1 MFRGPCLFIRS
12 PVQFTCFGTVMLT
25 DLMAPT
31 PLTDN
36 LYCKTVPTEPDKLY
50 LLNPVGTSQV
60 QFCGPS
66 FNDVRAT
73 MNTKLI
79 EPVCFPIFTVRGHF
93 SSTGY
98 SPHFTDFL
106 VLLVLTRVRIFTR
119 SPPRLPRRLPRR
131 FPVAASLP
139 WRAQHGIHAATLP
152 RQADHST
159 LPRHADHSATSYGT
173 TATESL
179 RPDRGHDHGRRSG
192 RWQLFV

>member
-1 MFRGPCLFIRS
+1 
-12 PVQFTCFGTVMLT
+12 MLT

-36 LYCKTVPTEPDKLY
+36 LYCKTVPTEPDNLY
-50 LLNPVGTSQV
+50 LLNPVGTSQVQFCGPTSQV

-98 SPHFTDFL
+98 SPDFTDLL
-106 VLLVLTRVRIFTR
+106 VLL
-119 SPPRLPRRLPRR
+119 
-131 FPVAASLP
+131 
-139 WRAQHGIHAATLP
+139 W
-152 RQADHST
+152 
-159 LPRHADHSATSYGT
+159 Y
-173 TATESL
+173 
-179 RPDRGHDHGRRSG
+179 
-192 RWQLFV
+192 

>member
-1 MFRGPCLFIRS
+1 
-12 PVQFTCFGTVMLT
+12 MLT

-31 PLTDN
+31 PITDN
-36 LYCKTVPTEPDKLY
+36 LYCKTVPTEPDNLY

-106 VLLVLTRVRIFTR
+106 VLLVLTRVRI
-119 SPPRLPRRLPRR
+119 
-131 FPVAASLP
+131 
-139 WRAQHGIHAATLP
+139 
-152 RQADHST
+152 
-159 LPRHADHSATSYGT
+159 
-173 TATESL
+173 
-179 RPDRGHDHGRRSG
+179 
-192 RWQLFV
+192 